1 MKQLQSTSAWILS
14 LFLGSIAWQ
23 ANAQNEIDILR
34 YSYQE
39 SLGTARSMSMGGA
52 FGALGADLACLSGNP
67 AGIGMYRRGDAGIST
82 GLASQ
87 KTKVN
92 IAGQFGN
99 ANQLSGSTTNL
110 GIALSYPSVNP
121 DWPVT
126 TLAVTNTRRA
136 NYNERVRIDDAP
148 LDGTLLDVFLGE
160 AMGANPDE
168 LYNLSPFTSSLAWET
183 YLLNPHPNNNPTD
196 YISEIPS
203 GGAYA
208 TKIIERSGHLNET
221 NIGLGSGFQ
230 ERLYIGASI
239 GIVSV
244 EFDEKAIH
252 NERPRIDSLELAE
265 WESGFQERLYIGASI
280 GIVSVEFDEKAIHNE
295 RPRIDSL
302 ELAEWEY
309 QELLTV
315 EGSGVNFKVGIN
327 LALTN
332 WLRAGVAYHTRS
344 RIGFT
349 DEYST
354 KIRSDFKD
362 GESFDS
368 SSPFNRLE
376 YVVLTPS
383 RLIASGAF
391 ILGKMGIITADY
403 ERVDY
408 GSGMLKPQALSGPDP
423 YNFET
428 ENEAASQLYNLS
440 HAARVGCEFRI
451 QRNWRLRAGAGMETS
466 PFSPAAEIDTD
477 ASRYTGSMGFGYRT
491 NAWYASATYR
501 RSWHDRDIYLYS
513 PDLIEAG
520 RLRKTH
526 GMVVASLGFRM

>member
-168 LYNLSPFTSSLAWET
+168 LYNLSPFASSLAWET

-221 NIGLGSGFQ
+221 NIGLG
-230 ERLYIGASI
+230 
-239 GIVSV
+239 
-244 EFDEKAIH
+244 
-252 NERPRIDSLELAE
+252 
-265 WESGFQERLYIGASI
+265 SGFQERLYIGASI

-466 PFSPAAEIDTD
+466 PFSPAAEIDAD

>member
-92 IAGQFGN
+92 IASQFGN

-265 WESGFQERLYIGASI
+265 WE
-280 GIVSVEFDEKAIHNE
+280 
-295 RPRIDSL
+295 
-302 ELAEWEY
+302 Y

-327 LALTN
+327 MALTN